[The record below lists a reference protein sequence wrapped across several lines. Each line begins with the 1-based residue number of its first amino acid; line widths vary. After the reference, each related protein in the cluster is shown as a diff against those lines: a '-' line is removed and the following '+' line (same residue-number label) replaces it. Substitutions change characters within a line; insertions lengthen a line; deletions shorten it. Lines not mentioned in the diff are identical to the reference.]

1 MTMAIWIKLMKC
13 VELQNIYNFMSML
26 IKLGHVDVIE
36 YMDENM
42 TMKINLIILHKF
54 ITWMKLIHHV

>member
-1 MTMAIWIKLMKC
+1 
-13 VELQNIYNFMSML
+13 MSIL
-26 IKLGHVDVIE
+26 IKLGDVDGIE

>member
-1 MTMAIWIKLMKC
+1 MAIWIKLMKC